1 MTTRSVLALVLAT
14 ALPALAQQ
22 PPPPAPAPEMGP
34 QPETVPTPATAPAG
48 APTESV
54 VASVEPT
61 HPDRGAFVVG
71 LKLGGLFSEPFGNG
85 DPYTKL
91 GAWGFFSVEAGYIL
105 PYLRRSFGVLLD
117 VSYSQPSASITVGSP
132 PSNLPPDPRVDAN
145 GGAYTRELT
154 QRQLTFG
161 LTALYRATFINDRFA
176 PYIGIGPRLWLLQTS
191 INGSAG
197 AMNPINESTEQS
209 TRVGLSVPIGFDFQI
224 GPGRIFGELQIFWA
238 PIEHRTTGDSSVG
251 ALTLDAGYRLFL

>member
-22 PPPPAPAPEMGP
+22 QPPPPPGAEMGP
-34 QPETVPTPATAPAG
+34 QPETVPTPAAAPAG
-48 APTESV
+48 APTETV
-54 VASVEPT
+54 VATAEPT

-91 GAWGFFSVEAGYIL
+91 GAWGFFGVEAGYIL

-117 VSYSQPSASITVGSP
+117 VGYSQPSASITVT
-132 PSNLPPDPRVDAN
+132 DPRVDAN
-145 GGAYTRELT
+145 GGMYTRELT
-154 QRQLTFG
+154 QRQLMFG